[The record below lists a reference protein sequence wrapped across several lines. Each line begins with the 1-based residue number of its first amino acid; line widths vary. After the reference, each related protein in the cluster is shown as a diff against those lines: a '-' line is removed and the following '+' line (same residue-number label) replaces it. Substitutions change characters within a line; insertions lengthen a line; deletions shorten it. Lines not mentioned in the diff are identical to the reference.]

1 MSFSG
6 ADPDALADYAAQ
18 AIDAADSLRPIDER
32 LATVEA
38 LLKRAV
44 PHPPSVHGAVDGFA
58 RFGRRTRELGER
70 VGTFGR
76 RLRDALGGPS
86 STVPMTMRG
95 LLFPGQATSPPRPVG
110 WERWSA
116 KDRARYL
123 READPTI
130 AGIKTVKPTAVGR
143 LAKVAGQGL
152 VNGVVGEVD
161 GVLNTVSFGL
171 APDLAPAFRKGDAAA
186 GFDVGRWSG
195 TIATGVAAPE
205 AIGDL
210 APSVGARTATGFVAR
225 RGVDA
230 AVAAATEASV
240 DRHATAGSMA
250 TAGLTG
256 GVLGG
261 ILEGGGQTFAAWRI
275 AHVDVPT
282 ISHGFDSIA
291 DWQAFSAKL
300 HDGLAAAG
308 YPEAR
313 GAVQG
318 SAATGR
324 SFVGGEPFDLGRV
337 SDLDVAIAGDRM
349 LADAAERI
357 KLWSKGMRTP
367 PVSPKLQRQLG
378 VDELL
383 AVLSADLDR
392 PVHIMIYRSLD
403 EAIGHKPSIPLP
415 IKRS

>member
-1 MSFSG
+1 MN
-6 ADPDALADYAAQ
+6 
-18 AIDAADSLRPIDER
+18 
-32 LATVEA
+32 
-38 LLKRAV
+38 
-44 PHPPSVHGAVDGFA
+44 
-58 RFGRRTRELGER
+58 
-70 VGTFGR
+70 
-76 RLRDALGGPS
+76 
-86 STVPMTMRG
+86 
-95 LLFPGQATSPPRPVG
+95 
-110 WERWSA
+110 
-116 KDRARYL
+116 
-123 READPTI
+123 
-130 AGIKTVKPTAVGR
+130 PTALGR

-171 APDLAPAFRKGDAAA
+171 APDMAPAFRAGEAASA
-186 GFDVGRWSG
+186 FDVGRWSG
-195 TIATGVAAPE
+195 TIAAGGAAPE

-210 APSVGARTATGFVAR
+210 APCVGARTATGFVAR
-225 RGVDA
+225 RGVDV
-230 AVAAATEASV
+230 AVAAATEAGV
-240 DRHATAGSMA
+240 DRHATPASMA

-261 ILEGGGQTFAAWRI
+261 VLDGGGQTFAAWRI
-275 AHVDVPT
+275 SHIDVPT

-291 DWQAFSAKL
+291 DWEAFSAKL

-324 SFVGGEPFDLGRV
+324 SFVGGQPFDLGRV
-337 SDLDVAIAGDRM
+337 SDLDVAIASDRL

-378 VDELL
+378 VDEVL
-383 AVLSADLDR
+383 AALSTDLDR

-403 EAIGHKPSIPLP
+403 EAIGHKPSIPMP
-415 IKRS
+415 IKKS